1 MFNKVYYIVK
11 SRLHYYPPCVSQIK
25 MLKDLGC
32 EVTVLYG
39 SCDENVLTELTSLG
53 IECIM
58 LSDKRGS
65 APGALDKIINWLS
78 FRKSLTTFLKKLDR
92 NKDVLWFGNAESL
105 LPMKGALKGFS
116 YIITYLELLDT
127 MKFRLLMLKEMSK
140 KAVAVV
146 TCEETRSYLMKYWF
160 GLQKLPYTIPN
171 KPYAVETKR
180 KCKPTTT
187 AGKKILEA
195 VNGRKFVIYQ
205 GIFQD
210 YDYLK
215 IVAEV
220 LAKDFPDYC
229 LVMMGIDRHNI
240 VDKIKNINPNTI
252 YSDYIPAPKHLEVTS
267 NADLGL
273 LFYNPDSLN
282 KAFCAPNKIFEYS
295 FFGLPILGNN
305 IPGLENTIGRANAGE
320 CVEFEPESIR
330 VAIHRLIENY
340 EYYSGN
346 AKTFYNSVDNI
357 ATMSMIVNAC
367 LIQQRK

>member
-1 MFNKVYYIVK
+1 M
-11 SRLHYYPPCVSQIK
+11 
-25 MLKDLGC
+25 
-32 EVTVLYG
+32 
-39 SCDENVLTELTSLG
+39 
-53 IECIM
+53 
-58 LSDKRGS
+58 
-65 APGALDKIINWLS
+65 IIH
-78 FRKSLTTFLKKLDR
+78 T
-92 NKDVLWFGNAESL
+92 G
-105 LPMKGALKGFS
+105 
-116 YIITYLELLDT
+116 
-127 MKFRLLMLKEMSK
+127 
-140 KAVAVV
+140 
-146 TCEETRSYLMKYWF
+146 
-160 GLQKLPYTIPN
+160 
-171 KPYAVETKR
+171 
-180 KCKPTTT
+180 CKPTTT

-367 LIQQRK
+367 LIKQRK